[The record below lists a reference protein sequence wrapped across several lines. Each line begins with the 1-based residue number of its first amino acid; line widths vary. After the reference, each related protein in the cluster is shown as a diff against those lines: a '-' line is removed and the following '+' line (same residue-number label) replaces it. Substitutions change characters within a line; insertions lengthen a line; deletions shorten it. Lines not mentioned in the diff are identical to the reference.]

1 MFVGTTLGRV
11 LTGSVS
17 VYVCACVLSLLLMLA
32 NKSVCVSM
40 GVRVSLYT
48 RECVHVEAHFVYQ
61 LQEQH

>member
-48 RECVHVEAHFVYQ
+48 RECVHVEA
-61 LQEQH
+61 

>member
-17 VYVCACVLSLLLMLA
+17 VYVCARVLSLLLMLA
-32 NKSVCVSM
+32 NKSLSLCVCVSM

-48 RECVHVEAHFVYQ
+48 HECVHVED
-61 LQEQH
+61 